1 MSRGS
6 GVLGRER
13 DIDAAAWARDVPV
26 VEADGDVDV
35 GADVGA
41 DVGVDVDVDVGKDEE
56 KSAGQREDEKGLPY
70 LGLGPGLGR
79 PLQDSVEMVPA
90 DEHV

>member
-13 DIDAAAWARDVPV
+13 DVDAAAWARDVPV

-35 GADVGA
+35 GADV
-41 DVGVDVDVDVGKDEE
+41 DVDVSKGEE
-56 KSAGQREDEKGLPY
+56 KSAGQREDEMGLPY